1 VEQITRRPSWL
12 SLFRGKTKT
21 DIIPRDKRRKEIKG
35 TAHGTK
41 KNKEKSNLM
50 DE

>member
-1 VEQITRRPSWL
+1 MMECQ
-12 SLFRGKTKT
+12 KTN
-21 DIIPRDKRRKEIKG
+21 IIPCDKRRKEIKG